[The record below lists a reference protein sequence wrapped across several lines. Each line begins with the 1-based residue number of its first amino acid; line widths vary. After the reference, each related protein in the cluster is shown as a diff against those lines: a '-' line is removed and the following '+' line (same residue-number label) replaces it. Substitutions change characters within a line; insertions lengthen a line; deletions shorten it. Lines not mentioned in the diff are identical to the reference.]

1 MICPKCN
8 YESGVLVNTPDGLMC
23 ARCRDFGT
31 DGKLKKRSKKSK
43 WTNRRLFD
51 KIIEKLGEK
60 GVFPDI
66 LEYSRPDFEEK
77 EICSCEFDCFG
88 KLAFGVVEGIHVRVY
103 LMSDFMKPPE
113 IIELGRFKTLRD
125 DKESWDVMGKL
136 MTDFQWECMRFI
148 QEHLDEFEISEN

>member
-1 MICPKCN
+1 M
-8 YESGVLVNTPDGLMC
+8 T
-23 ARCRDFGT
+23 RF
-31 DGKLKKRSKKSK
+31 KKKSKKSK
-43 WTNRRLFD
+43 WTNWKLFNQ
-51 KIIEKLGEK
+51 IVENLREQGKL
-60 GVFPDI
+60 PDI

-77 EICSCEFDCFG
+77 EIGSYEFDCFG

-113 IIELGRFKTLRD
+113 IIELGRFKTLRN

-148 QEHLDEFEISEN
+148 QEHLDEFEISEE